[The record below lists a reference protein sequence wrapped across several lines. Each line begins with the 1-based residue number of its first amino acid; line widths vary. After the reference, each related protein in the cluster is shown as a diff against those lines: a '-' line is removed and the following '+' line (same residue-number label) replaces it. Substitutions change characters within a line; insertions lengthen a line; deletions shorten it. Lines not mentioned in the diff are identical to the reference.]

1 MSQEPKKLGL
11 HLSIVSSLFGS
22 IGKLAQEAEESGYGS
37 IWVAE
42 VTGPN
47 AFVSLAPCA
56 MATKRV
62 DLGTGVVPIQIRTPG
77 VLAMEA
83 LALNELSGG
92 RAIAGLGVS
101 SPVIVERWHGASY
114 RRPLTAMREC
124 VHIMRELFT
133 SGRCKF
139 EGKVYKC
146 DFRHTLAIHAPRP
159 PRIYLAALNPPML
172 RLAGEVADGVL
183 LNYSPPSAVPAMVA
197 EVRAGAEQTGR
208 NPADVDIA
216 IYLRMCITDEEE
228 KALESFKRELA
239 GYAFVDEYNKMFDRY
254 GLGDQFAEVRRL
266 WREGK
271 RDEAHRALSDGD
283 MRRIGA
289 FGSAKNGRDFVAQ
302 FRAVGVNHPVIFP
315 IGPGRTAERDFQNT
329 MRAMAGA

>member
-1 MSQEPKKLGL
+1 MAQQGNRLGL
-11 HLSIVSSLFGS
+11 HLSVVSSLFGS
-22 IGKLAQEAEESGYGS
+22 MGKLAAEAEAAGYDS
-37 IWVAE
+37 VWVAE

-47 AFVSLAPCA
+47 AFVALAPCA
-56 MATKRV
+56 AATRRV
-62 DLGTGVVPIQIRTPG
+62 ELATGVVPIQIRTPG

-92 RAIAGLGVS
+92 RATAGLGVS

-133 SGRCKF
+133 AGRCKF

-146 DFRHTLAIHAPRP
+146 DFRHSLVTHAPRP

-183 LNYSPPSAVPAMVA
+183 LNYSPPEAVPAMVA
-197 EVRAGAEQTGR
+197 EVHAGAQQAGR
-208 NPADVDIA
+208 NPADIDIA
-216 IYLRMCITDEEE
+216 IYLRMCITEDEE
-228 KALESFKRELA
+228 KALDSFKRELA

-254 GLGDQFAEVRRL
+254 GLGGQFAEVRRL

-271 RDEAHRALSDGD
+271 RDEAYKALSDAD

-289 FGSAKNGRDFVAQ
+289 FGAAKNGRDFVAR
-302 FRAVGVNHPVIFP
+302 FRAAGVNHPVIFP

-329 MRAMAGA
+329 MAAMVGA